1 MKLEKNSLIADG
13 FAHPKISQEHIL
25 NINSDD
31 ISVIRFEGIQVR
43 IVKINNEPWFIAADI
58 CKALEIKN
66 VTNAIK
72 ILDSDENTLC
82 SIKGIKSSAGLPLF
96 NLVAESGFY
105 KLITRSRKATKEGAF
120 AHRFSNWVFR
130 DVIPSIRK
138 TGAYGVPFGLLN
150 DFTRRSNEYLKISS
164 QRGRDLQSCKA
175 EKISLKKEENR
186 LWDEYQPQLP
196 AMAEEEPQ

>member
-1 MKLEKNSLIADG
+1 MKMKNNGLNAG
-13 FAHPKISQEHIL
+13 GLVHPKFREALIL

-72 ILDSDENTLC
+72 ALDDDENTLC

-105 KLITRSRKATKEGAF
+105 KLITRSRKAGTKGTF
-120 AHRFSNWVFR
+120 AHRFTNWVFR

-138 TGAYGVPFGLLN
+138 TGSYGVPFSALN
-150 DFTRRSNEYLKISS
+150 DFIKRQKQYQMTAS
-164 QRGRDLQSCKA
+164 QHGRDLQSCKQ
-175 EKISLKKEENR
+175 KKADLQREESE
-186 LWDEYQPQLP
+186 LWDKYQPDLING
-196 AMAEEEPQ
+196 EVI